1 MADKTRK
8 GTGVIRLKTMVRV
21 MKTRSMLLGAVAA
34 LSFGGAAQAEMPSGW
49 YLSLEG
55 GANWVQD
62 WDFKTVTAPGGAT
75 SAGSLDFDAGW
86 AVLASV
92 GYGYGHWAAEF
103 ETGFRHNKF
112 DQITIDNALATF
124 EHIKLDETTLMANLK
139 YNYPVTQKLTLSV
152 GAGVGADYAKMRFAT
167 SGASTED
174 SDWNFAYQG
183 IASAAY
189 AIGQRSEVF
198 VSYRYFRTTDAQ
210 FDYRPA
216 FDIIVDGD
224 QFEKH
229 TATVGF
235 RYYLNGG
242 SAAAPMAQAPESTP
256 VSEPPSEFII
266 FFGHNKSDL
275 TPAAMDVIREAASAA
290 KGNNIANVKLVGHAD
305 RSGSDTYNQALS
317 MRRANA
323 VKGALVSE
331 GVAAGSIS
339 MDGKGESEP
348 LVPTADGVR
357 EPQNRRV
364 NISF

>member
-1 MADKTRK
+1 MN
-8 GTGVIRLKTMVRV
+8 
-21 MKTRSMLLGAVAA
+21 TRSLLLGAAAA
-34 LSFGGAAQAEMPSGW
+34 LAFCIPVQASMPNGW

-62 WDFKTVTAPGGAT
+62 WDFKTVTSPGGGT
-75 SAGSLDFDAGW
+75 SAGSLDFDIGW
-86 AVLASV
+86 AILATV
-92 GYGYGHWAAEF
+92 GYGQGHWAAEF

-112 DQITIDNALATF
+112 DQITIDGALTSYD
-124 EHIKLDETTLMANLK
+124 HIKLDETSFMANLK
-139 YNYPVTQKLTLSV
+139 YNYPVTQKITLTV
-152 GAGVGADYAKMRFAT
+152 GGGIGADYAKLHLAS
-167 SGASTED
+167 SGNGTED

-183 IASAAY
+183 IASVGY
-189 AIGQRSEVF
+189 AVGQRSELF
-198 VSYRYFRTTDAQ
+198 LSYRYFRTTDAQ
-210 FDYRPA
+210 FDYRPS
-216 FDIIVDGD
+216 FGFVMDGD
-224 QFEKH
+224 PFEKH
-229 TATVGF
+229 TATIGF

-242 SAAAPMAQAPESTP
+242 TAAEPMSAPPESTP

-275 TPAAMDVIREAASAA
+275 TPAAMDVIREAASAV
-290 KGNNIANVKLVGHAD
+290 KNNGVANVKLVGHTD

-331 GVAAGSIS
+331 GVATGAIS
-339 MDGKGESEP
+339 LDAKGESEP